1 MKIVALF
8 CQIEVQL
15 TPAKTTSVSV
25 LLNESNLAVL
35 IANAAIGYLAA
46 QKRYAHRQV
55 LKPEDRTVRATPA
68 G

>member
-46 QKRYAHRQV
+46 QKRYYALRQV
-55 LKPEDRTVRATPA
+55 LKPEDRM
-68 G
+68 